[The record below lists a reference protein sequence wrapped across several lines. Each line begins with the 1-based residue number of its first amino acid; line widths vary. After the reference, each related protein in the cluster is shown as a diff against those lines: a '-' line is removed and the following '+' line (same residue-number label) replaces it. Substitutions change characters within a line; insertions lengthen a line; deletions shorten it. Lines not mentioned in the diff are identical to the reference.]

1 MLQSRFRALNI
12 DPQIYP
18 NSELL
23 EFKELILHIPNYNI
37 FIIQGNIVISK
48 RSSSEVP
55 VLIE

>member
-1 MLQSRFRALNI
+1 MNI

-23 EFKELILHIPNYNI
+23 EFKELILQIPNYNI